1 MPSHANPPRE
11 RERERERGGG
21 EGESARIHMRREEK
35 RQVATINITVHLV
48 AQFLARKFLQRDT
61 YPYRHYRGY
70 CVPYVFAKRLPVR
83 YFMNNS
89 EENAIVKVMLI
100 ITRRPR
106 VFSVFI
112 HTYIYIYIYVYKYN
126 RKKWRLSWRSE
137 YVIILL

>member
-35 RQVATINITVHLV
+35 KQVATINITVHLV

-112 HTYIYIYIYVYKYN
+112 HTYIYIYIYTYIN
-126 RKKWRLSWRSE
+126 
-137 YVIILL
+137 IIEKNGAYPGAPNT

>member
-1 MPSHANPPRE
+1 VCEFMQAT
-11 RERERERGGG
+11 
-21 EGESARIHMRREEK
+21 RRK
-35 RQVATINITVHLV
+35 KQVATINITVHPV

-100 ITRRPR
+100 IIRQPR
-106 VFSVFI
+106 VLFLFI
-112 HTYIYIYIYVYKYN
+112 YICIYIYIYVH
-126 RKKWRLSWRSE
+126 
-137 YVIILL
+137 V